1 MSLITTHIATLCKYA
16 GISFIAG
23 AVNHGFFSEERS
35 LLTAGIGVLA
45 YLLGGV
51 LEMRQLPASERRW
64 LDLLGFGVVSSI
76 GLGFFTGGLQHFPD
90 SPARSAWVVPLGF
103 AMSLL
108 AFWIIQRRGSTETDT
123 PALHASEQR
132 SLALYGGVAGILLT
146 VACITA
152 WQWFEREGGSAG
164 HDHASHAHDHAPA
177 TGPTSSSPNQAAS
190 EPTQPPG
197 SAGTVQEVR
206 IEMFDTMRF
215 SPEQISIRAGE
226 PVKFTV
232 VNRGSVRHELV
243 IGTKRELAEHARE
256 MKTSKAHHHHDNAT
270 SVEPGQSITVS
281 RVFPEAGELGMACF
295 EPGHHEAGMHGTIR
309 IEPKS

>member
-1 MSLITTHIATLCKYA
+1 MTLITIHIATLCKYA

-35 LLTAGIGVLA
+35 LLTAGVGVLA

-108 AFWIIQRRGSTETDT
+108 AFWISQRRGATETDT
-123 PALHASEQR
+123 PALGASERR
-132 SLALYGGVAGILLT
+132 SLAVYGGVAGILLT
-146 VACITA
+146 FACITA
-152 WQWFEREGGSAG
+152 WQWFEREGGAAG
-164 HDHASHAHDHAPA
+164 HDHALHSHEPTPA
-177 TGPTSSSPNQAAS
+177 VASASPTQAAS
-190 EPTQPPG
+190 EPTPPPG

-215 SPEQISIRAGE
+215 SPDQISIRAGE
-226 PVKFTV
+226 PVKLTV
-232 VNRGSVRHELV
+232 VNRGSVRHELM
-243 IGTKRELAEHARE
+243 IGTKNELAEHARE
-256 MKTSKAHHHHDNAT
+256 MKSSKNHHHHDNAT
-270 SVEPGQSITVS
+270 SLEPGQSITVS
-281 RVFPEAGELGMACF
+281 RVFAEAGELGMACF
-295 EPGHHEAGMHGTIR
+295 EPGHYEAGMRGSIR
-309 IEPKS
+309 IEPRS

>member
-76 GLGFFTGGLQHFPD
+76 GLGFFTGGLQHFLD
-90 SPARSAWVVPLGF
+90 SPGRSAWVVPLGF
-103 AMSLL
+103 AMSLA
-108 AFWIIQRRGSTETDT
+108 AFWILQRRDSTDLQTQ
-123 PALHASEQR
+123 ALGASEHR
-132 SLALYGGVAGILLT
+132 SLAVYGAVAGILVTL
-146 VACITA
+146 ACITA

-164 HDHASHAHDHAPA
+164 HDHASHSHDSTPA
-177 TGPTSSSPNQAAS
+177 AASASPSQAAS

-215 SPEQISIRAGE
+215 SPEQISIRAGD

-232 VNRGSVRHELV
+232 VNRGAVRHELV
-243 IGTKRELAEHARE
+243 IGTPSELAEHARE
-256 MKTSKAHHHHDNAT
+256 MKTSKAHHHHHDNAV
-270 SVEPGQSITVS
+270 SVEPGQSITVT

-295 EPGHHEAGMHGTIR
+295 EPGHHEAGMRGSIR